1 VILHRSVAAGDPA
14 VQRELLR
21 GVAQIRATKP
31 DGRRVLQA
39 SLARTLAALRRTR
52 GSTPAGRRAKEL
64 AIRGFE
70 STLKG
75 VQSQL
80 DFVDND
86 RGNIEAAT
94 RDAKRADRF
103 LSLGADRLRAAG
115 RALGLRIGEI
125 NGY

>member
-1 VILHRSVAAGDPA
+1 VILRRAVAAGDA
-14 VQRELLR
+14 TVERELLH
-21 GVAQIRATKP
+21 GVAQIRATRP
-31 DGRRVLQA
+31 DRRRQLQA
-39 SLARTLAALRRTR
+39 TLARTLAALRRAR
-52 GSTPAGRRAKEL
+52 GSTPAGRRAREL
-64 AIRGFE
+64 AIQGFE

-103 LSLGADRLRAAG
+103 LRLGADRLRAAG